1 MGIFKS
7 KLDKQ
12 VELGVSELQ
21 ELVTKHYNDWDKV
34 LKLTITAKKAAEFPL
49 KTLEPVIRKM
59 WVECYVRAMLLHTEC
74 EIEYKAIAVRI
85 PEIEFIFPIGK
96 LGQIVRA
103 QGRTMGEDLGSVVRE
118 ICEIKPDYLETLEL
132 HLEEPELSKIKNEAK
147 EIFKNR

>member
-34 LKLTITAKKAAEFPL
+34 LKLTITAKKAADFPL
-49 KTLEPVIRKM
+49 KTIEPVIRKM

>member
-49 KTLEPVIRKM
+49 KTIEPVIRKM

>member
-85 PEIEFIFPIGK
+85 PEIEFMFPIGK

>member
-12 VELGVSELQ
+12 VELGVNELQ
-21 ELVTKHYNDWDKV
+21 ELVTRHYNDWDKV

-49 KTLEPVIRKM
+49 KTIEPVIRKM

>member
-21 ELVTKHYNDWDKV
+21 ELVTKHYNDWDKA
-34 LKLTITAKKAAEFPL
+34 LKLTITAKRAAEFPL
-49 KTLEPVIRKM
+49 KTIEPVIRKM

-85 PEIEFIFPIGK
+85 PEIEFMFPIGK

-132 HLEEPELSKIKNEAK
+132 HLEDPELSKIKNEAK

>member
-7 KLDKQ
+7 KLDRQ

-21 ELVTKHYNDWDKV
+21 ELVTKHYKDWDKV
-34 LKLTITAKKAAEFPL
+34 LKLTITAKTAAGFPL
-49 KTLEPVIRKM
+49 EIIEPVIREM
-59 WVECYVRAMLLHTEC
+59 WVECYVRAMSLHTEC
-74 EIEYKAIAVRI
+74 EIKYNGIAIRI
-85 PEIEFIFPIGK
+85 PEIQYLFPIGK

-118 ICEIKPDYLETLEL
+118 ICEIKPEYLETLGL

>member
-49 KTLEPVIRKM
+49 KTIEPVIRKM

-85 PEIEFIFPIGK
+85 PEIEFMFPIGK

>member
-21 ELVTKHYNDWDKV
+21 ELVTKHYNDWDKA

-49 KTLEPVIRKM
+49 KTIEPVIRKM

-85 PEIEFIFPIGK
+85 PEIEFMFPIGK

>member
-21 ELVTKHYNDWDKV
+21 ELVTRHYNDWDKF

-49 KTLEPVIRKM
+49 KTIEPVIRKM

-85 PEIEFIFPIGK
+85 PEIEFMFPIGK

>member
-21 ELVTKHYNDWDKV
+21 ELVTKHYNDWDKA
-34 LKLTITAKKAAEFPL
+34 LKLTITAKRAAEFPL
-49 KTLEPVIRKM
+49 KTIEPVIRNM

-74 EIEYKAIAVRI
+74 EIEYKAIAVRV
-85 PEIEFIFPIGK
+85 PEIEFMFPIGK
-96 LGQIVRA
+96 LGQIVRD
-103 QGRTMGEDLGSVVRE
+103 QGRRMGADLGSVVFD
-118 ICEIKPDYLETLEL
+118 ICAIKPEYRETLGL

-147 EIFKNR
+147 EAIKNR

>member
-49 KTLEPVIRKM
+49 KTIEPVIRKM

-85 PEIEFIFPIGK
+85 PEIEFMFPIGK

-118 ICEIKPDYLETLEL
+118 ICEIKPDYLETL
-132 HLEEPELSKIKNEAK
+132 
-147 EIFKNR
+147 

>member
-49 KTLEPVIRKM
+49 KTIEPVIRKM

-85 PEIEFIFPIGK
+85 PEIEFMFPIGK

-118 ICEIKPDYLETLEL
+118 ICEIKPDYLETREL

>member
-21 ELVTKHYNDWDKV
+21 ELVTRHYNDWDKV

-49 KTLEPVIRKM
+49 KTIEPVIRKM

-85 PEIEFIFPIGK
+85 PEIEFMFPIGK

>member
-49 KTLEPVIRKM
+49 KTIEPVIRKM

-85 PEIEFIFPIGK
+85 PEIEFMFPIGK

-103 QGRTMGEDLGSVVRE
+103 QGRTMGEALGSVVRE

>member
-34 LKLTITAKKAAEFPL
+34 LKLTITAKKAADFPL
-49 KTLEPVIRKM
+49 KTIEPVIRKM

-85 PEIEFIFPIGK
+85 PEIEFMFPIGK